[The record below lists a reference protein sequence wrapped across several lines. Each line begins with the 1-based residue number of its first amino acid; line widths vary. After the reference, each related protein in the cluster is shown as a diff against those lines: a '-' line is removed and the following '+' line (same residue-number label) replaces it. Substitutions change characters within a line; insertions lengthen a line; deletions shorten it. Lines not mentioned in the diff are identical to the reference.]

1 MKESEKVL
9 ERNLN
14 KEVKAL
20 GGWSIKILS
29 NFITGLPDRLVLLN
43 GRAYFVE
50 VKSEGKKPSHIQR
63 VVHKKL
69 EALGFTV
76 SIIDTTE
83 KLNNFIK
90 GINL

>member
-1 MKESEKVL
+1 MKEREKVL

-14 KEVKAL
+14 KEVKVL

-50 VKSEGKKPSHIQR
+50 VKSEGKEPSPIQR

-69 EALGFTV
+69 EALGFPV
-76 SIIDTTE
+76 NVIDTTE
-83 KLNNFIK
+83 KLNNFINE
-90 GINL
+90 IR

>member
-29 NFITGLPDRLVLLN
+29 NFITGLPDRLVLLK

-50 VKSEGKKPSHIQR
+50 VKSEGKKPSARQR
-63 VVHKKL
+63 VVHKKM
-69 EALGFTV
+69 EALGFPV
-76 SIIDTTE
+76 SVIVTTE

>member
-69 EALGFTV
+69 EALGFPV
-76 SIIDTTE
+76 RVIDTTE

-90 GINL
+90 EIR

>member
-1 MKESEKVL
+1 MRESEKAL

-20 GGWSIKILS
+20 GGWSLKILS

-43 GRAYFVE
+43 GRTYFVE
-50 VKSEGKKPSHIQR
+50 VKSEGKKPSPIQR

-69 EALGFTV
+69 EVLGFPV
-76 SIIDTTE
+76 SVIDTTE
-83 KLNNFIK
+83 KLNNFINE
-90 GINL
+90 IR

>member
-1 MKESEKVL
+1 MEESEKVL

-29 NFITGLPDRLVLLN
+29 NFITGLPDRLVLIN

-50 VKSEGKKPSHIQR
+50 VKSEGKEPSPIQR

-69 EALGFTV
+69 EVLGFPV
-76 SIIDTTE
+76 SVIDTTE
-83 KLNNFIK
+83 KLNNFINE
-90 GINL
+90 IR

>member
-14 KEVKAL
+14 KEVKTL

-43 GRAYFVE
+43 GRAYFIE
-50 VKSEGKKPSHIQR
+50 VKSQGKTPRPIQR
-63 VVHKKL
+63 VIHRKL
-69 EALGFTV
+69 EALGFPV
-76 SIIDTTE
+76 SVIDTTE
-83 KLNNFIK
+83 KLNNFINE
-90 GINL
+90 IR

>member
-1 MKESEKVL
+1 MGESEKVL

-14 KEVKAL
+14 KEVKNL

-29 NFITGLPDRLVLLN
+29 NFITGLPDRLVLIK

-50 VKSEGKKPSHIQR
+50 VKSEGKKPSPIQR

-69 EALGFTV
+69 EVLGFPV
-76 SIIDTTE
+76 RVIDTTE

>member
-1 MKESEKVL
+1 MKESEKAL

-20 GGWSIKILS
+20 GGWSIKLLS
-29 NFITGLPDRLVLLN
+29 NFITGLPDRLVLIN

-50 VKSEGKKPSHIQR
+50 VKSEGKKPSPIQR

-69 EALGFTV
+69 EVLGFPV
-76 SIIDTTE
+76 SVIDTTE
-83 KLNNFIK
+83 KLNDFIK
-90 GINL
+90 GIKL

>member
-14 KEVKAL
+14 KEVKAI

-29 NFITGLPDRLVLLN
+29 NFITGLPDRLVLIN

-50 VKSEGKKPSHIQR
+50 VKSEGKGPSAIQR
-63 VVHKKL
+63 VVHRKL
-69 EALGFTV
+69 EALGFAV
-76 SIIDTTE
+76 SAIDTTE

-90 GINL
+90 EIR

>member
-14 KEVKAL
+14 KEVKAI

-29 NFITGLPDRLVLLN
+29 NFITGLPDRLVLLK

-50 VKSEGKKPSHIQR
+50 VKSEGKKSSPIQR

-69 EALGFTV
+69 ESLGFPV
-76 SIIDTTE
+76 SVIDTTE
-83 KLNNFIK
+83 KLNNFINE
-90 GINL
+90 IR

>member
-14 KEVKAL
+14 KDVKTL
-20 GGWSIKILS
+20 GGWSLKILS
-29 NFITGLPDRLVLLN
+29 NFITGLPDRLVLHN

-50 VKSEGKKPSHIQR
+50 VKSEGKKPSPIQR

-69 EALGFTV
+69 EALGFPV
-76 SIIDTTE
+76 SVIDTTE
-83 KLNNFIK
+83 KLNNFINE
-90 GINL
+90 IR

>member
-29 NFITGLPDRLVLLN
+29 NFITGLPDRLVLIN
-43 GRAYFVE
+43 GRSYFVE
-50 VKSEGKKPSHIQR
+50 VKSEGKKPSARQS

-69 EALGFTV
+69 GALGFTV
-76 SIIDTTE
+76 NVIDTTE
-83 KLNNFIK
+83 KLNNFINE
-90 GINL
+90 IR

>member
-50 VKSEGKKPSHIQR
+50 VKSEGKKPSARQR

-69 EALGFTV
+69 EGLGFPV
-76 SIIDTTE
+76 SVIDTTE
-83 KLNNFIK
+83 KLNNFINE
-90 GINL
+90 IR

>member
-43 GRAYFVE
+43 GRAYFIE
-50 VKSEGKKPSHIQR
+50 VKSQGKKPRPIQR
-63 VVHKKL
+63 VIHRKL
-69 EALGFTV
+69 EALGFPV
-76 SIIDTTE
+76 SVIDTTE
-83 KLNNFIK
+83 KLNSFIK
-90 GINL
+90 GISD

>member
-20 GGWSIKILS
+20 GCLSIKLLS
-29 NFITGLPDRLVLLN
+29 NIITGLPDRLVLLN

-50 VKSEGKKPSHIQR
+50 VKSQGKKPSPIQR
-63 VVHKKL
+63 VIHKKL
-69 EALGFTV
+69 ESLGFPV
-76 SIIDTTE
+76 SVIDTTE
-83 KLNNFIK
+83 KLNNFIN
-90 GINL
+90 GIKL

>member
-1 MKESEKVL
+1 MEESEKVL

-50 VKSEGKKPSHIQR
+50 VKSEGKKPSPIQR

>member
-1 MKESEKVL
+1 MKESEKAL

-50 VKSEGKKPSHIQR
+50 VKSEGKKPSLIQR

-69 EALGFTV
+69 GALGFPV
-76 SIIDTTE
+76 SLIDTTE
-83 KLNNFIK
+83 KLNSFIND
-90 GINL
+90 IR

>member
-1 MKESEKVL
+1 MGESEKAL

-29 NFITGLPDRLVLLN
+29 NFITGLPDRLVLIN

-50 VKSEGKKPSHIQR
+50 VKSEGKKPSPIQR

-69 EALGFTV
+69 EVLGFPV
-76 SIIDTTE
+76 SVIDTTE

-90 GINL
+90 EIR

>member
-1 MKESEKVL
+1 MIESEKVL

-14 KEVKAL
+14 KEVEAL

-50 VKSEGKKPSHIQR
+50 VKSKGKKPNPIQR
-63 VVHKKL
+63 IVHKKL
-69 EALGFTV
+69 EALGFPV
-76 SIIDTTE
+76 RVIDTTE
-83 KLNNFIK
+83 KLNNFINE
-90 GINL
+90 IR